1 MFLGAPVV
9 LRNLPTIAS
18 ARTCRPRNSSNG
30 ASASLLTELKAESS
44 NRKSSA
50 RVAALLDAGRARPR
64 LLGARRRLFQGSGRG
79 FAGDRRTKLFISG
92 RREMKDHR
100 DILAESGPANCAL
113 IQSTGISLTMMAYRC
128 GPQSRPPLGPLS
140 RTAPP
145 SMMRCPPIS
154 AVPFEPKGSIRPAA
168 RRNAQRSHSLLHSLL
183 YLDSTKTREAVG

>member
-64 LLGARRRLFQGSGRG
+64 FLGARRRLFQGSGRG

-154 AVPFEPKGSIRPAA
+154 AVSRSSQRVGS
-168 RRNAQRSHSLLHSLL
+168 AQPSPIPCSLDELPCSVNKNSVLRS
-183 YLDSTKTREAVG
+183 R

>member
-1 MFLGAPVV
+1 MSLGAPVV

-18 ARTCRPRNSSNG
+18 AKTYRPRNSSNG
-30 ASASLLTELKAESS
+30 ASASLLAELKAQSS

-50 RVAALLDAGRARPR
+50 RAAALLDAARARPR
-64 LLGARRRLFQGSGRG
+64 LFGARRRLFQGFGRG
-79 FAGDRRTKLFISG
+79 FAGDRRTKPFISG
-92 RREMKDHR
+92 RREVNDHR

-113 IQSTGISLTMMAYRC
+113 MAYRC

-154 AVPFEPKGSIRPAA
+154 AVPFEPKGSI
-168 RRNAQRSHSLLHSLL
+168 
-183 YLDSTKTREAVG
+183 